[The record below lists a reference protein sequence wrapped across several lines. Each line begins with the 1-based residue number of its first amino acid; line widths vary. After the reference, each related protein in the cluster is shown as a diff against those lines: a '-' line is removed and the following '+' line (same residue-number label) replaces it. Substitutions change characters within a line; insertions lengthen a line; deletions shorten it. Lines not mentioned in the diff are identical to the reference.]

1 MGTFSIGQT
10 VRITGETMTG
20 NVGTVVHHDEK
31 RGKYLVRIDGMT
43 QNYFSAVELE
53 EFTTG

>member
-10 VRITGETMTG
+10 VRITGKTMRG
-20 NVGTVVHHDEK
+20 VVGTVVHHDEK
-31 RGKYLVRIDGMT
+31 RGKYLVRVDGMT
-43 QNYFSAVELE
+43 QNYYNPDEIE